1 MWRSTNKANII
12 EILYDINNAAK
23 LKESLQDDMLEAFSP
38 ALTVNKTS
46 LQDIFSNLYHFIQS
60 LLRSSNKNTDLS
72 KTFMWML
79 SRIKYLEFNDKS
91 MKEMQDV
98 IYRSVHYRLDPS
110 IITGSKE
117 CMNCIDKLYI
127 DLEGISVFDAT
138 DDTSDFLQT
147 LLKKRKDSIN
157 SLKINA
163 SSLGLLKNMH
173 IRVDEIDQEEKKTG
187 KQF

>member
-1 MWRSTNKANII
+1 M
-12 EILYDINNAAK
+12 
-23 LKESLQDDMLEAFSP
+23 Q
-38 ALTVNKTS
+38 
-46 LQDIFSNLYHFIQS
+46 
-60 LLRSSNKNTDLS
+60 
-72 KTFMWML
+72 

-98 IYRSVHYRLDPS
+98 IYQSLHYRLDPS
-110 IITGSKE
+110 IIINSKE

-127 DLEGISVFDAT
+127 DFEGISIFDAT

-173 IRVDEIDQEEKKTG
+173 IRVDEIDQEEKKIG
-187 KQF
+187 KQFLGSIFILENTNIQQIFNHFTTISTRQLHKRHKGTTTQNYNLSE